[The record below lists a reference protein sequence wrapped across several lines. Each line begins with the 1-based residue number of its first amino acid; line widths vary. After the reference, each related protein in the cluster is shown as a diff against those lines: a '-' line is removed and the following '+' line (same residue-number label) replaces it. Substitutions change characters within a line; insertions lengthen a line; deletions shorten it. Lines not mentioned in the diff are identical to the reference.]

1 MIFSNDFSS
10 NSFSYIKIK
19 IKQSIFNMNKK
30 SFKMFFRSLL
40 TKLGEVKTDKAVL
53 TYDGDGELE
62 VGMEVFVESGAE
74 DAIEYMHPEDG
85 EYIME
90 DGRTIVIKD
99 GFVEEIKEAQA
110 QEPTEPTEPTTE
122 PTNENMAEPTEP
134 TTEPV
139 TEPMEPTEPT
149 FDAEAAY
156 NELLVEVQSLK
167 AELQELKDRVNALL
181 EVPAEEDAFS
191 KQTKNEKTEHKG
203 FMMKCNA

>member
-1 MIFSNDFSS
+1 
-10 NSFSYIKIK
+10 
-19 IKQSIFNMNKK
+19 MNKK

-62 VGMEVFVESGAE
+62 VGMEVFVETEA
-74 DAIEYMHPEDG
+74 DDTIEYMHPEDG
-85 EYIME
+85 EYVME

-99 GFVEEIKEAQA
+99 GFVEEIKEKEMVD
-110 QEPTEPTEPTTE
+110 EPTTEPTTE
-122 PTNENMAEPTEP
+122 PATENMAEPTEP
-134 TTEPV
+134 MEPTTEP
-139 TEPMEPTEPT
+139 TEPAEPT

-156 NELLVEVQSLK
+156 NELVAELQTLK
-167 AELQELKDRVNALL
+167 ADLQELKDKVNSLL

>member
-1 MIFSNDFSS
+1 
-10 NSFSYIKIK
+10 
-19 IKQSIFNMNKK
+19 MNKK

-62 VGMEVFVESGAE
+62 VGMEVFVETEA
-74 DAIEYMHPEDG
+74 DDTIEYMHPEDG
-85 EYIME
+85 EYMTE

-99 GFVEEIKEAQA
+99 GFVEEIKEKEMVD
-110 QEPTEPTEPTTE
+110 EPATEPTTENMEEPMEPTTE
-122 PTNENMAEPTEP
+122 PTEPAEPVEP
-134 TTEPV
+134 A
-139 TEPMEPTEPT
+139 

-156 NELLVEVQSLK
+156 NELVAEMQAMK
-167 AELQELKDRVNALL
+167 EELQVLKDKVNTLL

-191 KQTKNEKTEHKG
+191 KQTKNEKTECKG

>member
-1 MIFSNDFSS
+1 
-10 NSFSYIKIK
+10 
-19 IKQSIFNMNKK
+19 MNKK

-62 VGMEVFVESGAE
+62 VGMEVFVETEA
-74 DAIEYMHPEDG
+74 DDTIEYMHPEDG
-85 EYIME
+85 EYMTE

-110 QEPTEPTEPTTE
+110 QEPMEPATEPTTE
-122 PTNENMAEPTEP
+122 PATENMAEPMEP
-134 TTEPV
+134 TTEPAAD
-139 TEPMEPTEPT
+139 PMEPTEPT

-156 NELLVEVQSLK
+156 NELVSQVQSLK
-167 AELQELKDRVNALL
+167 AELQELKDKVNALL

-191 KQTKNEKTEHKG
+191 KQTKEEKNEHKG

>member
-1 MIFSNDFSS
+1 
-10 NSFSYIKIK
+10 
-19 IKQSIFNMNKK
+19 MNKK

-62 VGMEVFVESGAE
+62 VGMEVFVETEA
-74 DAIEYMHPEDG
+74 DDNIEYVHPEDG
-85 EYIME
+85 EYVME

-99 GFVEEIKEAQA
+99 GFVEEIKEA
-110 QEPTEPTEPTTE
+110 EPTEPMEPAEPATEEMAEPMEPTTE
-122 PTNENMAEPTEP
+122 PM
-134 TTEPV
+134 
-139 TEPMEPTEPT
+139 PTEPT

-156 NELLVEVQSLK
+156 NELLAEVQNLK
-167 AELQELKDRVNALL
+167 AELQELKDKVNTLL

-191 KQTKNEKTEHKG
+191 KQTKDEKTERKG

>member
-1 MIFSNDFSS
+1 
-10 NSFSYIKIK
+10 
-19 IKQSIFNMNKK
+19 MNKK

-62 VGMEVFVESGAE
+62 VGMEVFVETEA
-74 DAIEYMHPEDG
+74 DDTIEYMHPEDG
-85 EYIME
+85 EYVME

-99 GFVEEIKEAQA
+99 GFVEEIKEKVEE
-110 QEPTEPTEPTTE
+110 EPTTEPTTE

-134 TTEPV
+134 MEPTTEPT
-139 TEPMEPTEPT
+139 TEPAEPT

-156 NELLVEVQSLK
+156 NELLAEVQTLK
-167 AELQELKDRVNALL
+167 ADLQELKDKVNSLL

-191 KQTKNEKTEHKG
+191 KQTKDEKKEHKG

>member
-1 MIFSNDFSS
+1 
-10 NSFSYIKIK
+10 
-19 IKQSIFNMNKK
+19 MNKK

-62 VGMEVFVESGAE
+62 VGMEVFVETEAN
-74 DAIEYMHPEDG
+74 DTIEYMHPEDG
-85 EYIME
+85 EYLAE

-99 GFVEEIKEAQA
+99 GFVEEIKDKVE
-110 QEPTEPTEPTTE
+110 ESTEPMEPATE

-134 TTEPV
+134 MEPTT
-139 TEPMEPTEPT
+139 EPTEPAEPVEPA

-156 NELLVEVQSLK
+156 NEVLAEVQALK
-167 AELQELKDRVNALL
+167 AELQELKDRVNSLL

>member
-1 MIFSNDFSS
+1 
-10 NSFSYIKIK
+10 
-19 IKQSIFNMNKK
+19 MNKK

-62 VGMEVFVESGAE
+62 VGMEVFVETEA
-74 DAIEYMHPEDG
+74 DDTIEYMHPEDG
-85 EYIME
+85 EYMTE

-110 QEPTEPTEPTTE
+110 QEP
-122 PTNENMAEPTEP
+122 
-134 TTEPV
+134 
-139 TEPMEPTEPT
+139 MEPTEPAT
-149 FDAEAAY
+149 EPTAEEMAEPMEPVEPVTEEPAEPVEPAFDAEAAY
-156 NELLVEVQSLK
+156 NELVAEMQAMK
-167 AELQELKDRVNALL
+167 AELQELKDRVNSLL

-191 KQTKNEKTEHKG
+191 RQTKNEKTECKG